1 MKGWDRQTLI
11 ASMTAKITDAADE
24 EIDRG
29 RKKPD
34 QDATPSF
41 SSFGFWVRE
50 YLLATEP
57 LRSCWRQVDALLN
70 RARDDMIIQQRQ
82 QSRPQDKAEIERD
95 SIKSAKLQIISL
107 LRSTIGA

>member
-1 MKGWDRQTLI
+1 MKGWDKQALV
-11 ASMTAKITDAADE
+11 ANMTARITDAANE

-50 YLLATEP
+50 YLIVMEP
-57 LRSCWRQVDALLN
+57 LRSCWRQADALLN

-82 QSRPQDKAEIERD
+82 QSRPQDKTEIERD
-95 SIKSAKLQIISL
+95 SIKSTKLQIIAL
-107 LRSTIGA
+107 LRNTIGA